1 MTKKSRRIE
10 IIRTVHRNAE
20 RLRRDLHRTH
30 FEALSAHHRRLVARA
45 YAILAILDTVV
56 SVARPPRTGM
66 AGI

>member
-1 MTKKSRRIE
+1 MTKKNRRMALLKAV
-10 IIRTVHRNAE
+10 RSNAD

-45 YAILAILDTVV
+45 YAIVAILDTVV
-56 SVARPPRTGM
+56 SVVRPPRRGM